1 VHPVSLAFFSTT
13 PKLAV
18 DMVQSWLTGALGED
32 GIHVDMNHLKK
43 GEVK

>member
-1 VHPVSLAFFSTT
+1 
-13 PKLAV
+13 
-18 DMVQSWLTGALGED
+18 MYQSGGLGED